1 MKERRLLLGLLIVLL
16 IAVTALL
23 VIAIIEV
30 HAFRRYV
37 RELIVLKEDYE
48 NYRQGLRRV
57 IAEQQGEHAQDLVPL
72 KKKVLVRAEQAFNP
86 VNRDTAYLHDAAVK
100 YAESKGLEM
109 HWYTQSPPESYLRK
123 PSKRGMRRRQV
134 GRIIRKTVRPAVA
147 DYDVSGV
154 IREHSF
160 ILPVDAR
167 LFRISSRFGPRR
179 KRDGTWGFHYGLDL
193 AAPYKTPVRAM
204 AYGVVIEARQA
215 QGFGNTVVISHS
227 NKLKTRYAHLA
238 RYQVKVGDSVAQ
250 GQLIGLVG
258 NTGNVRGKNGIHL
271 HIELLLY
278 GKQVDPWYIFN
289 ELRRV

>member
-1 MKERRLLLGLLIVLL
+1 MKEKRLLLGLLIVLL
-16 IAVTALL
+16 MAVTALL
-23 VIAIIEV
+23 VVAIVEV
-30 HAFRRYV
+30 HSFRRYV

-57 IAEQQGEHAQDLVPL
+57 IAEQQGEHAHDVVTV
-72 KKKVLVRAEQAFNP
+72 KKKVLMRVEQAFNP
-86 VNRDTAYLHDAAVK
+86 VNRDTAYLHDAALK
-100 YAESKGLEM
+100 YAQSKGLEM
-109 HWYTQSPPESYLRK
+109 QWYTKLPSEAYIRR
-123 PSKRGMRRRQV
+123 PSKRGVRRRQV
-134 GRIIRKTVRPAVA
+134 GRIVRKTVRPAVA
-147 DYDVSGV
+147 DYDVLGV

-160 ILPVDAR
+160 ILPIDVR

-215 QGFGNTVVISHS
+215 TGFGNTVVISHS

-238 RYQVKVGDSVAQ
+238 RYHVKVGDSVAQ